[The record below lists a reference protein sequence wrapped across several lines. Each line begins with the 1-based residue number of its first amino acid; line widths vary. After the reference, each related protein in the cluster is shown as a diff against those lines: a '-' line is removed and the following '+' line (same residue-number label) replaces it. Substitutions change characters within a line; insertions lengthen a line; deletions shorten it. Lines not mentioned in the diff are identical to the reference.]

1 MNKYKPI
8 KLKHRQTKNFN
19 NKMGIYNSDGIY
31 YIFFDYVKDKFREGL
46 GYFLGKG
53 NSPEEALIDALKN
66 LNKKMIYMAKKIENF
81 QDTKNFDPYE
91 GWYGSR
97 KKNES
102 MTLWTIDGIVEIG
115 EK

>member
-1 MNKYKPI
+1 MKKHNPI
-8 KLKHRQTKNFN
+8 KLKHKQTKNFN
-19 NKMGIYNSDGIY
+19 DKLGIYNSDGIY
-31 YIFFDYVKDKFREGL
+31 YIFFDYRKDKFREGL

-53 NSPEEALIDALKN
+53 SSPEQALIDALKN
-66 LNKKMIYMAKKIENF
+66 LNDKMIHMAKKVEKLQN
-81 QDTKNFDPYE
+81 TKNFDPYE